1 VALEL
6 GVDQGFG
13 PNRPP
18 PSEIPTMWSTMTVRT
33 EQSVDS
39 ASTPTALGSRRQW
52 RSIIFAPLGD
62 GQRRRR
68 GTDGMRLGIAAVV
81 LLCCVLAIRNGSH
94 VDRTIVHVLYPVPHS
109 LSWLV
114 TFVYDAG
121 SFGVTAL
128 LVIAALAAR
137 RWVIARDL
145 AFSAIGTVAACGLLI
160 LALGSDGGRKHG
172 ITIEGVDLHF
182 PVIQIAVFMAVATAV
197 LPYLARGVQRAIEV
211 FIVGLAVTTV
221 AAGNGLPLNVLGSLA
236 IGWGVTAIVRLWFGS
251 PLGLPS
257 ADEATLLLDEVG
269 VPATGVEPL
278 GYQAWGVAN
287 YRATELQGGTPG
299 AGLRVSVYGRDAADA
314 RLLTKM
320 GRFLFYRDSG
330 PTLSFTRLQQVEHEA
345 YLTLLASRAGVRVPE
360 VITAAKAGVAGDAVL
375 VGRLPPGS
383 PLAKTEA
390 GEVTDEVLD
399 DLCRQVLELRSAGIA
414 HGGISGETVLIDP
427 PSGSA
432 ALVDFRNATSNAP
445 TERLDRDL
453 AGAVASMALVVGAD
467 RAAAAAARCLPP
479 EILGGMLQH
488 LRRAGLD
495 PTLARALRGK
505 KELLEAVRQQA
516 AAAHSIE
523 VPKLAEPRRV
533 SWATLI
539 VILGTLIGGWAL
551 IGVLLDVSQSLDT
564 IIGAN
569 WLWVVAAFVCS
580 QLAYAGSAVEDL
592 GSISGILPYGRVLA
606 LEVANSFSALAGGSA
621 ATFATR
627 VRFFQ
632 QEGYDASVAVSSSAV
647 VSTASW
653 IVKGALFLISLPLA
667 WSSINFEATPESGG
681 NAKTVW
687 ILLAAVVGIAL
698 VIGLALVVP
707 RLRRMAADK
716 LRPKLTDIWLNV
728 KQVAKSPRKLIQ
740 LFGGAAASQV
750 LVALT
755 LGASL
760 RAFDDHLS
768 LSTLIVV
775 ITLASM
781 IGGVSPVPGG
791 MGVVE
796 AGMILGLTAAGITE
810 SDATAAVFIQRLF
823 TSYLPPIWGWAT
835 LVWMRRREYV

>member
-1 VALEL
+1 MVPA
-6 GVDQGFG
+6 
-13 PNRPP
+13 
-18 PSEIPTMWSTMTVRT
+18 MTVRT
-33 EQSVDS
+33 DPSPAS
-39 ASTPTALGSRRQW
+39 AAAPAPPGRQRQW
-52 RSIIFAPLGD
+52 RSIIFATLGD

-68 GTDGMRLGIAAVV
+68 GTDGMRLGVAAVV
-81 LLCCVLAIRNGSH
+81 LLSCIVAIRNGSH
-94 VDRTIVHVLYPVPHS
+94 VDRTIVDVLYPVPHS

-114 TFVYDAG
+114 TFVYNAG

-128 LVIAALAAR
+128 LVVAALLAQ

-145 AFSAIGTVAACGLLI
+145 AFSAIGTVAASGLLI
-160 LALGSDGGRKHG
+160 LTLGSDGGRRHG
-172 ITIEGVDLHF
+172 IYIEGVYLHF

-197 LPYLARGVQRAIEV
+197 LPYLARGVQRAIV
-211 FIVGLAVTTV
+211 IFVVGLAVVTV

-257 ADEATLLLDEVG
+257 ADEATLLLHEVG

-278 GYQAWGVAN
+278 RYQAWGVAN
-287 YRATELQGGTPG
+287 YRATESEGPPG

-314 RLLTKM
+314 RLLTKA

-345 YLTLLASRAGVRVPE
+345 YLTLLASRGGARVPE
-360 VITAAKAGVAGDAVL
+360 VIAAAKAGAAGDAVL
-375 VGRLPPGS
+375 VSRVPAGI
-383 PLAKTEA
+383 PLASSEPV
-390 GEVTDEVLD
+390 EVTDEVLD
-399 DLCRQVLELRSAGIA
+399 DVCRQVLALRSVGIA
-414 HGGISGETVLIDP
+414 HGAISGETVLIDP
-427 PSGSA
+427 PTGSA
-432 ALVDFRNATSNAP
+432 ALVDFRNATSNSS

-453 AGAVASMALVVGAD
+453 AGVVASIALVVGAD
-467 RAAAAAARCLPP
+467 RAGAVAGRCLSP
-479 EILGGMLQH
+479 ELLTGVLQH

-505 KELLEAVRQQA
+505 KGLLEEVRQLT
-516 AAAHSIE
+516 AAAHAIE

-539 VILGTLIGGWAL
+539 VVVGTLIGGWAL

-564 IIGAN
+564 IVGAN
-569 WLWVVAAFVCS
+569 WLWVIAAFVCA
-580 QLAYAGSAVEDL
+580 QLAFAGSAVEDL
-592 GSISGILPYGRVLA
+592 GSVSGTLPYGRVLG
-606 LEVANSFSALAGGSA
+606 LEVANSFSALAGGTP

-667 WSSINFEATPESGG
+667 WSSIHLEATPESGG
-681 NAKTVW
+681 NSKTVW
-687 ILLAAVVGIAL
+687 ILLAAVVGVGL
-698 VIGLALVVP
+698 VIGLVLAVP
-707 RLRRMAADK
+707 RLRRAASDK
-716 LRPKLTDIWLNV
+716 LRPKLADIWLNV
-728 KQVAKSPRKLIQ
+728 KTLAKSPRKLIQ

-750 LVALT
+750 LVALA

-768 LSTLIVV
+768 LATLIVV

-796 AGMILGLTAAGITE
+796 AGLILGLTAAGVSE

-823 TSYLPPIWGWAT
+823 TSYLPPIWGWGT